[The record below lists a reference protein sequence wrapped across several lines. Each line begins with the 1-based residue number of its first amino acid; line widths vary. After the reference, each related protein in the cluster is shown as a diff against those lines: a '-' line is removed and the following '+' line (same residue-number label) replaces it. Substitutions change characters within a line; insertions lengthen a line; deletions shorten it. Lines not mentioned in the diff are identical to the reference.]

1 MKILFGPPTIAVL
14 TTIPAG
20 ALLGLMVM
28 GCLSVGVI

>member
-20 ALLGLMVM
+20 ALLGLVVM
-28 GCLSVGVI
+28 RCLSVGAI